1 MHKIVIINKV
11 STKKLDSISKIT
23 KKVLKKQ
30 SEMKTENYF
39 IRKKV
44 KKESIEQIDVEM
56 SEEDKQRITEY
67 RINWNKKYFGEDK
80 QSLRKYK
87 KSSLCFQ
94 KSISYKKQ
102 FFCFHSKKPI
112 DWTM

>member
-1 MHKIVIINKV
+1 MHKIVTINKV

-30 SEMKTENYF
+30 SEMKIENYF

-56 SEEDKQRITEY
+56 SEEEKQRITEY
-67 RINWNKKYFGEDK
+67 RIN
-80 QSLRKYK
+80 
-87 KSSLCFQ
+87 
-94 KSISYKKQ
+94 
-102 FFCFHSKKPI
+102 
-112 DWTM
+112 

>member
-56 SEEDKQRITEY
+56 SEEEKQRITEY
-67 RINWNKKYFGEDK
+67 RIN
-80 QSLRKYK
+80 
-87 KSSLCFQ
+87 
-94 KSISYKKQ
+94 
-102 FFCFHSKKPI
+102 
-112 DWTM
+112 

>member
-67 RINWNKKYFGEDK
+67 RIN
-80 QSLRKYK
+80 
-87 KSSLCFQ
+87 
-94 KSISYKKQ
+94 
-102 FFCFHSKKPI
+102 
-112 DWTM
+112 